1 LYDPTKM
8 QLVATVRESLAQRL
22 AVGQTLRARL
32 ETLAH
37 DCEGTISEI
46 VPEAEAA
53 SRSFTVKVVGPC
65 PPGVYSGMFGRIE
78 IPLDEETLLV
88 VPAKAVLQVGQLD
101 MVDLVVDGALLRR
114 SVRLG
119 RRLDEGY
126 EVLAG
131 LKANDRVALPRR
143 EQESEG

>member
-1 LYDPTKM
+1 
-8 QLVATVRESLAQRL
+8 
-22 AVGQTLRARL
+22 
-32 ETLAH
+32 
-37 DCEGTISEI
+37 
-46 VPEAEAA
+46 
-53 SRSFTVKVVGPC
+53 
-65 PPGVYSGMFGRIE
+65 
-78 IPLDEETLLV
+78 